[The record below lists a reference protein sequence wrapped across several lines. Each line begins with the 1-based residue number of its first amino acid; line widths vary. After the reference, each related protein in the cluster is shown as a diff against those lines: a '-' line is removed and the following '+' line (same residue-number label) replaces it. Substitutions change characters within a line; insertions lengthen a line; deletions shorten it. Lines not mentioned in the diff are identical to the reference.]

1 MPLRNSTILFAFFI
15 LMSCHSRQPSVVEG
29 TTQPT
34 VKRLIPDTTK
44 GWEAVD
50 EYTRHLFRKQLAKSL
65 GLPEIEQ
72 SKDSLEVRVWWEAS
86 IYSPSS
92 VWIIKGHADSLNA
105 RRIDY
110 YPNYITEKIDSFRV
124 VELRPKAGGWADYF
138 RSVNFASFWELPPY
152 YQISKGRGCVDGEA
166 ITIEA
171 FDKQRYKT
179 VSYPCYTLYRDSSFY
194 SRFATVAEQLMALSK
209 N

>member
-1 MPLRNSTILFAFFI
+1 MTLRTSTILLAFFFI
-15 LMSCHSRQPSVVEG
+15 GCQ
-29 TTQPT
+29 
-34 VKRLIPDTTK
+34 VKQENAVKSISQTIERFLPDTTK

-50 EYTRHLFRKQLAKSL
+50 EYNGYVHRKQLANSL
-65 GLPEIEQ
+65 RLPNIEQ
-72 SKDSLEVRVWWEAS
+72 SKDSIEVRVWWQAS

-92 VWIIKGHADSLNA
+92 VWVINGRSDSLKA

-110 YPNYITEKIDSFRV
+110 YPNHAAQKIDSFKT
-124 VELRPKAGGWADYF
+124 VELSPDTGGWTDYF
-138 RSVNFASFWELPPY
+138 RSINFALFWKLPPY
-152 YQISKGRGCVDGEA
+152 YRVSKGKGCVDGET

-171 FDKQRYKT
+171 FDKKRYKT

-194 SRFATVAEQLMALSK
+194 NNFTTIAEQLMALRR